1 MTLHTGAHTIPYSRK
16 FSGGNIFVDFNNQS
30 YSWGKI
36 FVVSESIIANHS

>member
-1 MTLHTGAHTIPYSRK
+1 MFSEIREDAAENILVLPSNGK

-36 FVVSESIIANHS
+36 CG